1 MQAAP
6 LTVEGRQAD
15 SVQLGR
21 LALRLFDSDVNDPAA
36 DGDVASAD
44 VSVDDVPVI
53 EGDAPLEMDILVHL
67 LMR

>member
-6 LTVEGRQAD
+6 LTDEGRQAD

-21 LALRLFDSDVNDPAA
+21 LALRLFDSDVDDPAA
-36 DGDVASAD
+36 DGHASSVD

-53 EGDAPLEMDILVHL
+53 EGDVPLEMDILVHL